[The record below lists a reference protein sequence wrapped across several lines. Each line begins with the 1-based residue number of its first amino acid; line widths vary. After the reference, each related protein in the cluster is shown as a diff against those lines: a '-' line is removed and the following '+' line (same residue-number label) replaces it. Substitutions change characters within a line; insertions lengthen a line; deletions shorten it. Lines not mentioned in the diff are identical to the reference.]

1 VIGLLLS
8 KGENTIEIVAQNTGS
23 RFPNTASLSFED
35 STSISML
42 YSNLENV
49 QSAVIKVVR

>member
-1 VIGLLLS
+1 MIGLLLS

-49 QSAVIKVVR
+49 QSAVIKVVY